1 MRWSLWFKLQQ
12 IFTIIKTYGNWACS
26 IFVSWH
32 IFRGWSSNYK
42 IWPSPRIGYCPYHH
56 IGILCGRKCGSICKH
71 FENSGCKWDN
81 TSRTHLFFYC
91 FYDCFLGNS
100 PRIFL
105 KKILKNLYT
114 IKKNSS
120 YYFIKVHVNIFKKIQ
135 IHLQVLLLLKNNHYN
150 V

>member
-1 MRWSLWFKLQQ
+1 
-12 IFTIIKTYGNWACS
+12 
-26 IFVSWH
+26 
-32 IFRGWSSNYK
+32 
-42 IWPSPRIGYCPYHH
+42 
-56 IGILCGRKCGSICKH
+56 
-71 FENSGCKWDN
+71 
-81 TSRTHLFFYC
+81 
-91 FYDCFLGNS
+91 LGNS